1 MAMRLL
7 PIIGLALPAV
17 LWSQTDNT
25 SDLLNRLAQ
34 DSPFVP
40 PSGAQSPGMPST
52 GQFEFRSVV
61 VEDGRL
67 YFSVYDS
74 SRQRSDWVTIDETG
88 GPFVARRYDESKD
101 TLTIEVNG
109 QTQTLGLK
117 ESRVHGTDNAP
128 SGPPAPLPTNNAPT
142 GGPTPGAPTEGKG
155 PTPTNAPPGAPPV
168 PVISNPQEA
177 ERLQNLAN
185 EIRRRRGLREMP
197 APQNPAPKN

>member
-1 MAMRLL
+1 MRFLAF
-7 PIIGLALPAV
+7 IGLALPAV

-34 DSPFVP
+34 DSPFLP
-40 PSGAQSPGMPST
+40 PSGAQSPGMPSS
-52 GQFEFRSVV
+52 GQFEFRSLV

-74 SRQRSDWVTIDETG
+74 SKQRSEWVTLDETG
-88 GPFVARRYDESKD
+88 GPFVARRYDEAKD

-109 QTQTLGLK
+109 ETQTLTLK

-128 SGPPAPLPTNNAPT
+128 SGPPAPLPTNNAPA
-142 GGPTPGAPTEGKG
+142 GPAGPGLSAPSEAKG
-155 PTPTNAPPGAPPV
+155 PVPGNPSPGAPPV
-168 PVISNPQEA
+168 PVITNPQEA

-197 APQNPAPKN
+197 APQNPAPRN